1 MFPTVR
7 TAPLRGARSAALIE
21 TIVIDGLDLSGATFR
36 LEVRDRRDGGDLRAA
51 LDTVSSASAQGV
63 RVVDVDTSG
72 DLPVSTLGIRI
83 NETTM
88 EAMPAAPEPG
98 DDVTIWWGMHIT
110 PDTGLYPGTVKF
122 LAFDGIFTVEAS
134 TPA

>member
-7 TAPLRGARSAALIE
+7 NAPLRGARSAALIE
-21 TIVIDGLDLSGATFR
+21 TIVIDGLDLTDATFR
-36 LEVRDRRDGGDLRAA
+36 LEVRDRRDGGTLRAG
-51 LDTVSSASAQGV
+51 LDTVTTASAEGV
-63 RVVDVDTSG
+63 RVVSVDTG
-72 DLPVSTLGIRI
+72 GALPVTTLGIRI

-88 EAMPAAPEPG
+88 EAMPDAPEPG

-110 PDTGLYPGTVKF
+110 PNGGVKF
-122 LAFDGIFTVEAS
+122 LAFDSTFTVEAS